1 MRIAVNTRLLLRG
14 KLEGIGWFAYQTL
27 LRMAADHPE
36 HEFIFL
42 FDRPFDSAFVFG
54 PNVTAVT
61 AGPPARHPVL
71 FFLWFEFTVPRLL
84 KKYKADVFLSPD
96 GLSSLRS
103 PVPVCLVIHDL
114 AFEHFP
120 EHIPKAHLAYLK
132 FFQPRFAKAATQLVT
147 VSEFSKQDLVTR
159 YDIAPEK
166 IAVAGNGAHE
176 AYRPLS
182 WEERE
187 AAKEKWAGGCEYFVY
202 VGALQPRK
210 NIVNL
215 LRAFVRFKRQQRSDM
230 KLVLAGRLA
239 WKFAEVVKYRDHML
253 FKDEVL
259 WPGYCDIAQLTELI
273 GGAYA
278 MVYPS
283 LFEGFGIPILEA
295 LQCGVPAVVG
305 NNSSMPEVGGE
316 AVLLCDPH
324 SPADIAEQMSR
335 LYKDEALRAKLIGAA
350 PAQTRKFT
358 WEKAAKVLWEAV
370 EKCVP
375 AEESSL

>member
-14 KLEGIGWFAYQTL
+14 KLEGIGWFACQTL
-27 LRMAADHPE
+27 SRMAADHPE

-42 FDRPFDSAFVFG
+42 FDRPFDPSFVFG
-54 PNVTAVT
+54 PNVTAIA

-71 FFLWFEFTVPRLL
+71 FFLWFEFTVPRLI

-96 GLSSLRS
+96 GLSSLRC

-120 EHIPKAHLAYLK
+120 KHIPKSHLAYLK
-132 FFQPRFAKAATQLVT
+132 FFQPRFARAATQLVT
-147 VSEFSKQDLVTR
+147 VSEFSKQDLVQR
-159 YDIAPEK
+159 YGIAPEK

-176 AYRPLS
+176 EYHPLT

-202 VGALQPRK
+202 VGALHPRK

-215 LRAFVRFKRQQRSDM
+215 LRAFVRFKRRQRSDM
-230 KLVLAGRLA
+230 KLVLVGRLA
-239 WKFAEVVKYRDHML
+239 WKSEEIVKYRDHML

-259 WPGYCDIAQLTELI
+259 WPGYCDVEALTEII

-295 LQCGVPAVVG
+295 LQCNVPAIVG
-305 NNSSMPEVGGE
+305 NNSSMPEVGGK
-316 AVLLCDPH
+316 AVLLCDPT
-324 SPADIAEQMSR
+324 SPTDIAEQMGR
-335 LYKDEALRAKLIGAA
+335 LYKDEMLRKSLIAAA
-350 PAQTRKFT
+350 PEQTEFYT
-358 WEKAAKVLWEAV
+358 WERAAKVLWEAI
-370 EKCVP
+370 EKCLP
-375 AEESSL
+375 AGSSA